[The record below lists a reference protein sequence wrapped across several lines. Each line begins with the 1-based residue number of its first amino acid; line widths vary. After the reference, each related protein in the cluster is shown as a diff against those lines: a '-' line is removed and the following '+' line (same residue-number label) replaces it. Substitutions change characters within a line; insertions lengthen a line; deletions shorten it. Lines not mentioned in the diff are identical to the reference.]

1 MAGSYRSAN
10 ATVSAHSAVDVTPS
24 DSTVLPATRALYI
37 GVTGNV
43 AVKMADDENT
53 ITFSNVPVGIF
64 PIQVIQVLS
73 TGTTASSII
82 ALN

>member
-1 MAGSYRSAN
+1 MAGAYHSAH
-10 ATVSAHSAVDVTPS
+10 ATVAAHSATTVTPS
-24 DSTVLPATRALYI
+24 DSTIIPVTRGLYV
-37 GVTGNV
+37 GVTGNI

-53 ITFSNVPVGIF
+53 ITFSNVPVGIL

-73 TGTTASSII
+73 TGTTATNIV